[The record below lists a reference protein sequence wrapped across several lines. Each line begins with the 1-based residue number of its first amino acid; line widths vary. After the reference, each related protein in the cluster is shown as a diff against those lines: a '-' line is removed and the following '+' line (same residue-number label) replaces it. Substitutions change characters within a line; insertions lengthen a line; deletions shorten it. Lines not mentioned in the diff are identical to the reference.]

1 MDLKARY
8 VLCREVRI
16 VISDIKKTF
25 KILDVP
31 IKKFIF
37 EANIKKINKFNL

>member
-1 MDLKARY
+1 MQRSADCNFRY
-8 VLCREVRI
+8 
-16 VISDIKKTF
+16 KKTF

>member
-8 VLCREVRI
+8 VLYREVRI